1 MNVAM
6 PCSHPFTYSRP
17 GTGLRPSP
25 SARCFPARRAAGRGL
40 FCAVGVAIGIGGAP
54 AAASGVGITSA
65 MGPAVD
71 AAAGGG
77 PGLADDGN
85 WREGTIFAQANV
97 PGARRRNADHDLA
110 AEDAARGEV
119 KRLQELLPPAQSA
132 CQGVQYIGA
141 EPDIGMQVY
150 RLKFMQAGGK
160 VCWADMD
167 ARTGRVL
174 AVLK

>member
-1 MNVAM
+1 MGVLMGIGGA
-6 PCSHPFTYSRP
+6 PVEAS
-17 GTGLRPSP
+17 GLVISP
-25 SARCFPARRAAGRGL
+25 ALGPALDRAAGRG
-40 FCAVGVAIGIGGAP
+40 
-54 AAASGVGITSA
+54 
-65 MGPAVD
+65 
-71 AAAGGG
+71 
-77 PGLADDGN
+77 PGLAHDGN
-85 WREGTIFAQANV
+85 WREATRFAQANV

-110 AEDAARGEV
+110 AEDAARGDV

-132 CQGVQYIGA
+132 CQGIRYIGA

-150 RLKFMQAGGK
+150 RLKFMQAGGR

>member
-1 MNVAM
+1 M
-6 PCSHPFTYSRP
+6 PCPDPFISSRP
-17 GTGLRPSP
+17 GRDTHPCP
-25 SARCFPARRAAGRGL
+25 SARRLPARRAAGRRL
-40 FCAVGVAIGIGGAP
+40 FCAMGVAIGVGATPVGASAVGMTWAMGITAGGIGGGGA
-54 AAASGVGITSA
+54 GV
-65 MGPAVD
+65 
-71 AAAGGG
+71 
-77 PGLADDGN
+77 ADNGD
-85 WREGTIFAQANV
+85 WRDRTGFAQATA
-97 PGARRRNADHDLA
+97 PAARRRNADHDLA

-119 KRLQELLPPAQSA
+119 KRLQELLPPAQAA
-132 CQGVQYIGA
+132 CQGIQYIGA